1 MLIMTN
7 DNFNYI
13 RRYQG
18 NNIEQF
24 FRFIEV
30 IIGWIRFR
38 VLIIIQ
44 VLYVLILKGRL
55 CLFLGFWVL
64 ILIFQVKILGFLII
78 FEKFMYIIFCL
89 VNGYLNKWLQGRIGE
104 IIIEYVCCGFV
115 KLFFLEF
122 Q

>member
-1 MLIMTN
+1 MLIIKN